1 VLQSRGGVIM
11 LNHDQ
16 LFKQLLGA
24 FFAEFI
30 ELFLPEVSEYL
41 DKTSLTFLDKEL
53 FTDINAGHTHEADL
67 VVKAKFKNG
76 DSFFIVHIETQA
88 QHQRDFPIRLF
99 RYFAKLYEKYSLPV
113 YPIAVLS
120 FDRPRHQQPSLH
132 EVGFADLKVLRFRY
146 RIIQLNQLDWR
157 DYLGRSNPVAAAL
170 MAKMRIAPED
180 RPRVKLECLL
190 LLTTLRLDPSRL
202 KMISGF
208 IDAYLQLTA
217 DEMDEYKRRRSNL
230 DKPAQEAV
238 VEYETSWHREGREE
252 GRQEGMASVVV
263 RLLNRRVGVIE
274 HAVLEKVQSLQPEQL
289 GNLSEA
295 LLDFTNTADLERW
308 LREVPPHK

>member
-1 VLQSRGGVIM
+1 M

-16 LFKQLLGA
+16 LFKQLLGT

-41 DKTSLTFLDKEL
+41 DKTSFTFLDKEL

-67 VVKAKFKNG
+67 VVKAKFRNG

-170 MAKMRIAPED
+170 MAKMRIAPKD

-217 DEMDEYKRRRSNL
+217 DEMDEYKRQRSNL

-252 GRQEGMASVVV
+252 GRIQGRIEGRQEGIASVVI
-263 RLLNRRVGVIE
+263 RLLNRRIGFIE
-274 HAVLEKVQSLQPEQL
+274 QAVVEKVQSLQPEQL
-289 GNLSEA
+289 ENLSEA
-295 LLDFTNTADLERW
+295 LLDFSNPADLERW
-308 LREVPPHK
+308 LREVPPSK